1 MPIEWEFESWKEVM
15 AHQLLERS
23 KKEKEG
29 NCSKDKPDNVMN
41 RNGVGVKNGEKQ
53 HWTSGQKE
61 NVACYAET
69 I

>member
-1 MPIEWEFESWKEVM
+1 M

-41 RNGVGVKNGEKQ
+41 RNGVGVKNCEKQ